1 MRKKD
6 DFALDKILECARDE
20 FMEKGFNDASMRTI
34 AERAGYTTGM
44 LYSRF
49 ADKDRLFRALVGEG
63 ADELYDYFKG
73 VQDEFAGFPAEKQI
87 AEMHSY
93 VDSKVDVMVDIIY
106 RHFDAFRLIVTGS
119 AGSSYQYYIDK
130 MIEIETDNTERFIR
144 LLKSAG
150 VKVKDI
156 RADLNHMLA
165 SALFNGMFEVVAHAL
180 PKEDAVVYIKRLQ
193 EFFNAG
199 WDKLLGL

>member
-20 FMEKGFNDASMRTI
+20 FLEKGFTDASMRTI
-34 AERAGYTTGM
+34 AEKAGYTTGM

-49 ADKDRLFRALVGEG
+49 ADKDQLFRALVGEG

-73 VQDEFAGFPAEKQI
+73 VEDEFAGFSVEKQI
-87 AEMHSY
+87 SEMHTY

-119 AGSSYQYYIDK
+119 AGSSYQYYVDK

-150 VKVKDI
+150 VKVKDV

-165 SALFNGMFEVVAHAL
+165 SAMFNGMFEVVAHAL

>member
-34 AERAGYTTGM
+34 AEKAGYTTGM

-119 AGSSYQYYIDK
+119 AGSSYQYYVDK